1 MRLPWLFRARDDDDR
16 PDPKTAE
23 AHLRRVRA
31 QRPEVNALVD
41 ALVRERRLNNFTA
54 NVVVT
59 FRGGRQ

>member
-1 MRLPWLFRARDDDDR
+1 MRFWRKRERNPDR
-16 PDPKTAE
+16 PDVDGARADLAK
-23 AHLRRVRA
+23 VRA
-31 QRPEVNALVD
+31 RRADVDALVD

>member
-1 MRLPWLFRARDDDDR
+1 VSWFRSKGSEGDEPK
-16 PDPKTAE
+16 PDPQAAR

-31 QRPEVNALVD
+31 RRSEVDALVD
-41 ALVRERRLNNFTA
+41 ALMLERKLNNFTA